1 MHGRAKFG
9 FWIRNL
15 RISSW
20 YLATVRFIYF
30 LLCMYLLNF
39 DSLWVLFFVFGM
51 VGMHQGM
58 VWFSWSASLI
68 ACNWWLI
75 FSYYKKKNN
84 NIIDLCFTL
93 VWRPILFIYSFVLFA
108 PTIWSFLTYPW
119 KICGVP
125 FIRCT
130 CLKEY
135 LMILGCL
142 LICNFCRADIQIR
155 KALCLIV
162 VYGWFIK
169 ISSYRYLHWIFAE
182 VN

>member
-1 MHGRAKFG
+1 MVVPNLGSESVTFESHCGILPLLDLFIFYCVCIYLILTLSG
-9 FWIRNL
+9 FYFSFLAWLACIR
-15 RISSW
+15 
-20 YLATVRFIYF
+20 
-30 LLCMYLLNF
+30 
-39 DSLWVLFFVFGM
+39 
-51 VGMHQGM
+51 
-58 VWFSWSASLI
+58 

-75 FSYYKKKNN
+75 FSYYKKKKQQYYWFVFHFGMETHLIYLFFCAFRTHHLKFLNLSME
-84 NIIDLCFTL
+84 DLC
-93 VWRPILFIYSFVLFA
+93 
-108 PTIWSFLTYPW
+108 
-119 KICGVP
+119 CVP
-125 FIRCT
+125 FIRCN

>member
-58 VWFSWSASLI
+58 VWFSKSASLI

-75 FSYYKKKNN
+75 FSYYKKKTTILLICVSLWYGDPFYLFFCAFRTHHLKFLNLSME
-84 NIIDLCFTL
+84 DLC
-93 VWRPILFIYSFVLFA
+93 
-108 PTIWSFLTYPW
+108 
-119 KICGVP
+119 CVP
-125 FIRCT
+125 FIRCN